1 MSLIDIKCPNCGA
14 SIQLDNSRESGFCS
28 YCGSKVQ
35 IQEAINKIKIDR
47 SCDINNYL
55 HLAKTASEANNGQET
70 YDYANK
76 VLELDSTNAEAWE
89 LKMVGIALMPGFNY
103 YEIITAGNKAIE
115 FDSSLELRKRIYM
128 SFLSICSL
136 YFQNACMMLLEDLQ
150 TLKVLYDSHC
160 TLDPDNA
167 TNNMLNED
175 STKDYLINEISQ
187 MLTLRFA
194 VPDEE
199 IGQDE
204 DFAEITVEIA
214 KGWIECEQAVNS
226 RYNTYGTYLSDE
238 ALNYWKRELEKIKK
252 GLPTKYLTNDINPNR
267 FSTRIENNA
276 PKKQKVVANNEG
288 GCYIATA
295 VYGSYDAPE
304 VMVLRQFRDNSL
316 NKTFL
321 GKCFIKAYY
330 YLSPPV
336 AKKLK
341 NAKRINKLVRF
352 ILDKWVKHLQQAFI
366 NELYV

>member
-1 MSLIDIKCPNCGA
+1 MLIVFSKC
-14 SIQLDNSRESGFCS
+14 
-28 YCGSKVQ
+28 
-35 IQEAINKIKIDR
+35 
-47 SCDINNYL
+47 
-55 HLAKTASEANNGQET
+55 
-70 YDYANK
+70 
-76 VLELDSTNAEAWE
+76 
-89 LKMVGIALMPGFNY
+89 
-103 YEIITAGNKAIE
+103 
-115 FDSSLELRKRIYM
+115 
-128 SFLSICSL
+128 
-136 YFQNACMMLLEDLQ
+136 
-150 TLKVLYDSHC
+150 LYDVIRRFANIKSFICSHC

-276 PKKQKVVANNEG
+276 PQKQKVLQTMKEVVTSQQLSMARMTPPKLWFSANLE
-288 GCYIATA
+288 IT
-295 VYGSYDAPE
+295 
-304 VMVLRQFRDNSL
+304 
-316 NKTFL
+316 
-321 GKCFIKAYY
+321 
-330 YLSPPV
+330 
-336 AKKLK
+336 
-341 NAKRINKLVRF
+341 
-352 ILDKWVKHLQQAFI
+352 H
-366 NELYV
+366 

>member
-1 MSLIDIKCPNCGA
+1 M
-14 SIQLDNSRESGFCS
+14 
-28 YCGSKVQ
+28 
-35 IQEAINKIKIDR
+35 
-47 SCDINNYL
+47 
-55 HLAKTASEANNGQET
+55 
-70 YDYANK
+70 
-76 VLELDSTNAEAWE
+76 
-89 LKMVGIALMPGFNY
+89 
-103 YEIITAGNKAIE
+103 
-115 FDSSLELRKRIYM
+115 
-128 SFLSICSL
+128 
-136 YFQNACMMLLEDLQ
+136 
-150 TLKVLYDSHC
+150 
-160 TLDPDNA
+160 
-167 TNNMLNED
+167 
-175 STKDYLINEISQ
+175 
-187 MLTLRFA
+187 
-194 VPDEE
+194 
-199 IGQDE
+199 
-204 DFAEITVEIA
+204 
-214 KGWIECEQAVNS
+214 
-226 RYNTYGTYLSDE
+226 
-238 ALNYWKRELEKIKK
+238 EKIKK